1 MNMTVWQNINFAV
14 FSSTEDVF
22 LEHVCTPKMLLVKQT
37 DMIIVARDLQ
47 VRKLHAARVTVVV
60 DVVHDELVFMCHLW
74 ATRQVLKQHLIA
86 TVSTIHLFRMVHG
99 FSFIF
104 G

>member
-1 MNMTVWQNINFAV
+1 MAVWQNINTVV
-14 FSSTEDVF
+14 FSATEDVF
-22 LEHVCTPKMLLVKQT
+22 LEHVRGTEMLLVKEPNVV
-37 DMIIVARDLQ
+37 IITRDLQ
-47 VRKLHAARVTVVV
+47 VRKLHATRTPVVV
-60 DVVHDELVFMCHLW
+60 VVVHDELVFMCHLW